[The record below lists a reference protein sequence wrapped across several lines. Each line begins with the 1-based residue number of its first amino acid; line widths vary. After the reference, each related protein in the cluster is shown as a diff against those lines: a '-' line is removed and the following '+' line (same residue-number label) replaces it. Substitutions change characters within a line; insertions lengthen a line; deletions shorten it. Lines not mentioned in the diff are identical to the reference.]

1 MKKQV
6 RVFYSGRVQG
16 VGFRFTAVDLAREL
30 RVCGRVKN
38 LDDGRVEVVAEAE
51 ENVLQDFLAR
61 INRYFSRYI
70 RDTDTQWQEAGGAF
84 KDFGIDF

>member
-1 MKKQV
+1 
-6 RVFYSGRVQG
+6 
-16 VGFRFTAVDLAREL
+16 
-30 RVCGRVKN
+30 
-38 LDDGRVEVVAEAE
+38 VEVVAEAE
-51 ENVLQDFLAR
+51 ENILQDFLAR